1 MSPKMIRE
9 TYTGN
14 LPYVEGYKVLLCV
27 PGKRDNVCN
36 MQIDLGLL
44 NQKMLT
50 DQENSTLNWLAKKSL
65 TTIIYLSADEKGYST
80 RHTLAKRLGSIRNRI
95 IEENRDATRRVCK
108 NQ

>member
-9 TYTGN
+9 TYAGN
-14 LPYVEGYKVLLCV
+14 LPYVEGYKVLLCE
-27 PGKRDNVCN
+27 PGERRNICN
-36 MQIDLGLL
+36 MWVDSGLL

-50 DQENSTLNWLAKKSL
+50 NQENSILNWLAKKSL

-80 RHTLAKRLGSIRNRI
+80 RHALAKRLESIRNKI
-95 IEENRDATRRVCK
+95 IEEKRDATRRVCK